1 MAMATRDPEEWLEAA
16 RTAFTARGTATPDD
30 FRLDFFIRLNIP
42 RGLVVAQ
49 FGFLANLVV
58 KELGTVKKIKSI

>member
-16 RTAFTARGTATPDD
+16 RTAFTARGTATPND

-49 FGFLANLVV
+49 FGFLANSVV
-58 KELGTVKKIKSI
+58 RELCKDKNIESI